1 MKMPSLKRIWNFE
14 ITSAGAAK
22 VTWLPIAIILL
33 VPAYIV
39 AELLLLSPNPDF
51 LTWSEFKAY
60 FGHRFTTEGS
70 LAASGDMFP
79 FIWAGLLLLTF
90 CTRMYVSIYGYFVR
104 SKVTDTGMFYRNL
117 LVYTST
123 GMMSILIGILM
134 LLAGGIIYQ
143 ALGFSFS
150 DGFAF
155 LEKTEQHL
163 ADSIKHT
170 IPTLFVVKWKWLAIL
185 LALSVYS
192 LTGYFLH
199 WLTHVSRFLWHVV
212 HAPHHLPDFLH
223 PLGTPLGYTFDFFLL
238 LPKVVLSAVLTKLFY
253 SEPLVLEMA
262 ILALLGYNLEIF
274 NHATVHYELVRKN
287 RVLNFLSQFF
297 GGNGAYH
304 YFHHSSA
311 KENQMAN
318 LGGGVFLMWDRL
330 FGTFTEP
337 PVQPPAI
344 GWTNNPDT
352 YMNPFRVLFGGPAR
366 ILYELKMNK
375 DWKSR
380 FLILFGPINYE
391 PEVTINY
398 IKKH

>member
-1 MKMPSLKRIWNFE
+1 MQFFQRLWNFE
-14 ITSAGAAK
+14 ITPARAAK
-22 VTWLPIAIILL
+22 VTWVPMVIMLLLP
-33 VPAYIV
+33 VYIV
-39 AELLLLSPNPDF
+39 AELLFLSPTSDF
-51 LTWSEFKAY
+51 LTWHEFKEY
-60 FGHRFTTEGS
+60 FGNSFSTEATS
-70 LAASGDMFP
+70 AESNTVFP

-90 CTRMYVSIYGYFVR
+90 CTRMYVSVYGYFVR
-104 SKVTDTGMFYRNL
+104 SKVTDTGLFYRNL
-117 LVYTST
+117 LVYTSA
-123 GMMSILIGILM
+123 GMMTILIVIFM
-134 LLAGGIIYQ
+134 LLGAGFIYQ

-163 ADSIKHT
+163 AAGIKRI

-199 WLTHVSRFLWHVV
+199 WLTHVSRFMWHVV

-223 PLGTPLGYTFDFFLL
+223 PLGTPLGNTFDFFLL
-238 LPKVVLSAVLTKLFY
+238 IPKVVLSAVLTQLFY
-253 SEPLVLEMA
+253 TEPLVLEMA
-262 ILALLGYNLEIF
+262 ILALLGYNFEIF

-287 RVLNFLSQFF
+287 RVLYFLSQFF

-304 YFHHSSA
+304 YLHHSSA
-311 KENQMAN
+311 KELQMAN

-330 FGTFTEP
+330 FGTYTEP
-337 PVQPPAI
+337 PVHAPAI

-366 ILYELKMNK
+366 IMYELKMNK

-380 FLILFGPINYE
+380 FLILFGSINYK
-391 PEVTINY
+391 TCHNY
-398 IKKH
+398 